1 VTSIPSSIRTRP
13 RGSRGTGSREP
24 PRPRASPG
32 SLAAALVVACSLLG
46 VPAVARA
53 QSNSAQAETMFRE
66 GKRLMAAKDYAAA
79 CPKFAEAAR
88 LDPSSGVQLAL
99 GLCLEGQG
107 KTASAWGA
115 YVTAASLARRDG
127 RKDRERA
134 ADQHASALEP
144 KLPHVTI
151 EVAAPTA
158 ALAGLV
164 VREDGVLIGSAAWSS
179 APIDPGAHTID
190 AAAPGKK
197 AFAAT
202 FAIDPGE
209 KKTVSVPVL
218 EDAPATPASASASAP
233 ASPTAVPAASTV
245 PVGSG
250 GSSAGAAPS
259 ESSAPLAEP
268 SHALRNTG
276 LVVLG
281 VGAAS
286 TIAGVVFG
294 LVAINKASSVNKAC
308 PGSTCGNAQ
317 TVSDDQTAGTL
328 ADASTGTFIAGGACV
343 AVGAL
348 LFFLGRHPAEEAAT
362 TTAGVRPMVGPGF
375 AGLRGAW

>member
-13 RGSRGTGSREP
+13 P
-24 PRPRASPG
+24 NN
-32 SLAAALVVACSLLG
+32 LAAALVVACSLLG

-66 GKRLMAAKDYAAA
+66 GKKLMAAKDYAAA

-197 AFAAT
+197 PFAAT

-209 KKTVSVPVL
+209 KKSVSVPAL
-218 EDAPATPASASASAP
+218 EDAPAASASASAQ
-233 ASPTAVPAASTV
+233 ASPTAAPAASTAT
-245 PVGSG
+245 VGSA
-250 GSSAGAAPS
+250 GSSVGTAPS

-317 TVSDDQTAGTL
+317 AVSDDQTAGTL

-348 LFFLGRHPAEEAAT
+348 LFFLGRHPAEEATT